1 MVYHG
6 GKREIEKADN
16 SEGCGDKYYKSF
28 VLHRIVT
35 YIIWSFYVR
44 YAKVYFFLRTSL
56 FLKKSARRKQAFMA
70 INTFLKYY
78 KPNGCMH
85 NKRLRK
91 VDVGACLTTQ
101 RKVEV
106 KSYKS
111 FFGENIDLLGNLSDF
126 FLTNVA
132 AIFTFQ

>member
-1 MVYHG
+1 
-6 GKREIEKADN
+6 
-16 SEGCGDKYYKSF
+16 
-28 VLHRIVT
+28 
-35 YIIWSFYVR
+35 
-44 YAKVYFFLRTSL
+44 
-56 FLKKSARRKQAFMA
+56 MA

-126 FLTNVA
+126 F
-132 AIFTFQ
+132 